1 MKSKGSD
8 KLSIQIK
15 QGRIKFRMTVP
26 FIEEIQDPNFS
37 YKVYRDTYKEKYIN
51 NTINEEDLDKI
62 YEIIDSTIPLKKR
75 DLLELNK
82 KLESLQQEYE
92 TRIQKEDPNLV
103 SEDITN
109 RMKDLV
115 ENKNG
120 KHI

>member
-1 MKSKGSD
+1 MLSYLIISKN
-8 KLSIQIK
+8 
-15 QGRIKFRMTVP
+15 TNV
-26 FIEEIQDPNFS
+26 
-37 YKVYRDTYKEKYIN
+37 KVSVFLIYSCYN
-51 NTINEEDLDKI
+51 KI
-62 YEIIDSTIPLKKR
+62 YEIIDSPIPLKKR